1 MHKKVLIKKKFKN
14 ENEKKTL
21 VIIDDYNIL
30 TRKGK
35 QRKKEYPYK
44 GEVFFLKKKN
54 KLAQLIK
61 NIGKIA

>member
-1 MHKKVLIKKKFKN
+1 MKMK
-14 ENEKKTL
+14 KKTL

-44 GEVFFLKKKN
+44 GEVFFFKKK
-54 KLAQLIK
+54 KQTSTID
-61 NIGKIA
+61 